1 MIQRMPAYRVYMII
15 HGAMAIL
22 FTMMSFISA
31 IYRVQ
36 TAGLNPLQL
45 VLVGT
50 ALELSVFI
58 FEVPTG
64 VVADVFSRRLSVII
78 GYALIGAGFVVE
90 SQLPFFGAILVAQ
103 VIWGLGYTFTS
114 GAEDAWLADE
124 IGEERLTHTY
134 LRASQLGR
142 AGSLIGIVIS
152 VGLGALELQLPL
164 LFSGIGVILLA
175 LFLALFMPETQFK
188 PTPRAERTHWQNM
201 TATLRDGMRLVRAR
215 RMLMLILGVSLFFGL
230 SSEPLD
236 RLWEAHLLEN
246 FAFPQ
251 WDGLQE
257 PVHWFGVMN
266 VITLLAG
273 LGITEAIRRRIPAES
288 LKVSIGAQFALN
300 AVVIGGVVL
309 FGLAGNFGIAVIA
322 IMAVQVFRGANHP
335 LYMAWINRQIESRVR
350 ATVLSVEGQLNAV
363 GQVAGGPILGA
374 LATAVSIP
382 AAMMGVALL
391 MLPALVLY
399 GIAWR
404 WTPVSFEGPPAESVA
419 A

>member
-1 MIQRMPAYRVYMII
+1 MNDKISSYTIYMII
-15 HGAMAIL
+15 HGAMSVF
-22 FTMMSFISA
+22 FTMMGFISA

-36 TAGLNPLQL
+36 TADLNPLQL

-64 VVADVFSRRLSVII
+64 VVADVVSRRLSVIV
-78 GYALIGAGFVVE
+78 GYALIGAGFILE
-90 SQLPFFGAILVAQ
+90 GSLPLFGSIILAQ

-124 IGEERLTHTY
+124 IGEERLTQTY

-142 AGSLIGIVIS
+142 GGSLLGILIS
-152 VGLGALELQLPL
+152 VGLGTIGLGLPIL
-164 LFSGIGVILLA
+164 ISGIGIVALA
-175 LFLALFMPETQFK
+175 LFLALFMPETGFA
-188 PTPRAERTHWQNM
+188 PTPRHERTHWQNM
-201 TATLRDGMRLVRAR
+201 TDTFRDGVRLVRGR
-215 RMLMLILGVSLFFGL
+215 RMLLLILGISLFIGL

-246 FAFPQ
+246 FSFPR

-257 PVHWFGVMN
+257 PVHWFGLMN
-266 VITLLAG
+266 VTMLL
-273 LGITEAIRRRIPAES
+273 LGFGVTEVIRRRIPAKRLE
-288 LKVSIGAQFALN
+288 VAIAAQLLLN
-300 AVVIGGVVL
+300 IIVVVGVVI
-309 FGLAGNFGIAVIA
+309 FGLAANFGIAVVA
-322 IMAVQVFRGANHP
+322 IMAVHVFRGASHP

-350 ATVLSVEGQLNAV
+350 ATVLSLNGQFDAI

-382 AAMMGVALL
+382 AAMVSVGILMVPALL
-391 MLPALVLY
+391 LY
-399 GIAWR
+399 AIAWR
-404 WTPVSFEGPPAESVA
+404 WTRSGTVAPAAETATS
-419 A
+419 